1 MRTESLWDA
10 LKTWSFCVRGAL
22 GEELD
27 REPPSP
33 VGLFVRLGVLM
44 LIALCFGLAA
54 KLLVGAAQ

>member
-1 MRTESLWDA
+1 
-10 LKTWSFCVRGAL
+10 VRGAL
-22 GEELD
+22 GEERD